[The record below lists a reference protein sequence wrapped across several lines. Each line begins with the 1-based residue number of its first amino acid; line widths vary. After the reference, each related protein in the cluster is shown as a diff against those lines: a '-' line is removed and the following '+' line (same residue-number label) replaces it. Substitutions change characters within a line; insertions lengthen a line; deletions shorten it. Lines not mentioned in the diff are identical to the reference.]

1 MTNEQI
7 IAEIKNKIID
17 LTYFSFHIEET
28 ADDGGKTIDIYA
40 IPDDMWIIK
49 KQLSRMFG
57 KTRLIFYAM
66 EEEDILYLHHK
77 NM

>member
-7 IAEIKNKIID
+7 ISIIKNKIID
-17 LTYFSFHIEET
+17 LTYFSFHVEE
-28 ADDGGKTIDIYA
+28 AFDDGGKTIDIYA
-40 IPDDMWIIK
+40 VHDDMWIIK
-49 KQLSRMFG
+49 KQLSGAFG

-66 EEEDILYLHHK
+66 EEEDILHIHDK

>member
-7 IAEIKNKIID
+7 ISIIKNKIID
-17 LTYFSFHIEET
+17 LTYFSFHVEEAT
-28 ADDGGKTIDIYA
+28 DDGGKTIDIYA
-40 IPDDMWIIK
+40 VPDDMWIIK
-49 KQLSRMFG
+49 KQLSGTFG

-66 EEEDILYLHHK
+66 EEEDILHIHDK